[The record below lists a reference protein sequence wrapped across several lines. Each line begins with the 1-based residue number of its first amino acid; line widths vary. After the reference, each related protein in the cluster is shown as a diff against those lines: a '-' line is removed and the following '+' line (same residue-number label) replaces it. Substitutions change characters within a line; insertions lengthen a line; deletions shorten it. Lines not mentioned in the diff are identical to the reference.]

1 MIRSLQLR
9 VNKKTKD
16 FDLDRKD
23 VENLDP
29 QKKEQVEHITG
40 KQASVE
46 ELTRTM
52 AERLSGEN
60 EE

>member
-9 VNKKTKD
+9 VNTRTKEFNLARD
-16 FDLDRKD
+16 PKAEDLT
-23 VENLDP
+23 P
-29 QKKEQVEHITG
+29 TKKEQVQHIAK

-52 AERLSGEN
+52 SEKLSREAD
-60 EE
+60 

>member
-16 FDLDRKD
+16 FDLDREE
-23 VENLDP
+23 VENLDAE
-29 QKKEQVEHITG
+29 KKEQVEHIAG
-40 KQASVE
+40 KQATVE

>member
-29 QKKEQVEHITG
+29 EKMQQVEHITD